1 MIALSANTTRKVPL
15 SPKEI
20 RTLLELADRD
30 LHQARLL
37 DLHPDTRYALAYNAG
52 LQLATAALRL
62 HGVRIRKARFHART
76 FAELKPRLPEEMRS
90 FADYFDRARRKRH
103 TVTYDRAGAVSEG
116 EVDDL
121 IEQVCGFRE
130 WLHSVLKERFPGES
144 SNR

>member
-1 MIALSANTTRKVPL
+1 LSASTTREVPL

-76 FAELKPRLPEEMRS
+76 FAELKPRLPEEMQS

-121 IEQVCGFRE
+121 IKQVTAFRE
-130 WLHSVLKERFPGES
+130 WVLAEVEGYSPDEFPKG
-144 SNR
+144 

>member
-1 MIALSANTTRKVPL
+1 MSADTTREVPL

-30 LHQARLL
+30 LHQAELS

-76 FAELKPRLPEEMRS
+76 FAELKLRLPEEMRP
-90 FADYFDRARRKRH
+90 FAGYFDRARRKRH

-121 IEQVCGFRE
+121 IEQVKAFRK
-130 WLHSVLKERFPGES
+130 WLLAEIEGHLRDEFLKG
-144 SNR
+144 

>member
-1 MIALSANTTRKVPL
+1 MSASTTREVPL

-30 LHQARLL
+30 LHQARLV
-37 DLHPDTRYALAYNAG
+37 DLHPDTRYALVYNAG

-62 HGVRIRKARFHART
+62 HSVRIRKARFHART
-76 FAELKPRLPEEMRS
+76 FAELKLRLPEEMRP

-116 EVDDL
+116 EVGDL
-121 IEQVCGFRE
+121 IKQVTAFRE
-130 WLHSVLKERFPGES
+130 WLLAKVERRLPDEFPKG
-144 SNR
+144 